1 MDKKSRMDQAL
12 EMKFKAFKRRF
23 PTLLNSDTVKDEDVF
38 PAFYL
43 YVAYFKDAF
52 SERLANEAVCGE
64 TGDGGIDA
72 IFPNPAGGSEVVI
85 VQSKCTKTVT
95 PKSLDA
101 ELSKISSTLREF
113 TSRTSVRRAER
124 VKAAFARAVD
134 DCEDCDNVCYAIDF
148 VTCYIPESDRR
159 RKTLIDV
166 CDRWQDKM
174 KRQGVNR
181 VTMIF
186 GDRLL
191 DMAETWNCEKEFVD
205 KGELR
210 WFPGH
215 KFLRYRNS
223 YMLNLRASS
232 LKKVYTE
239 HNNKVLGLNLR
250 YHVMRNALQKEVD
263 TKIEETICKRPDD
276 FWYLNN
282 GVMIVCRK
290 MKFKKGDVLELCDYS
305 IVNGGQTTYNIYTK
319 LRKRDFAVPCKIVV
333 VRDRK
338 MKSGKDF
345 AQEIAVSAN
354 SQKPIAAAS
363 LVANEDRQKRLE
375 DALADYQ
382 IGYLRKEGARPA
394 FKKYRSNETVED
406 IGKLGL
412 AGILL
417 MPMEARNKTQ
427 TMFESPY
434 YKLIFRK
441 EHAVMFRDLIVLR
454 KAYTAFRKNVTNYK
468 IKPSWCHDREEWR
481 HVVPI
486 ALTFVLSSIVFCI
499 RMLKHSLNWNVLRTC
514 KDADKYALVSGRL
527 QGMSALLRCD
537 IAEGKVDFDFDP
549 LFQLL
554 VHVIYDACKDFAIDS
569 NDEEVDP
576 TAFLKSRTAF
586 AKFIAPRLRGKLFGK
601 SKRNRLARLIQQLYR

>member
-1 MDKKSRMDQAL
+1 MDQAL
-12 EMKFKAFKRRF
+12 EKKFEAFKRRF
-23 PTLLNSDTVKDEDVF
+23 PMLLTSDTAKDEDIF

-43 YVAYFKDAF
+43 HVAYFKDAF
-52 SERLANEAVCGE
+52 SERIANEAVCGE
-64 TGDGGIDA
+64 KGDGGIDA
-72 IFPNPAGGSEVVI
+72 VFSNPAGGSEVVI

-95 PKSLDA
+95 PKSLKA
-101 ELSKISSTLREF
+101 ELSKISFTLREF
-113 TSRTSVRRAER
+113 ASRAGSRRAER

-134 DCEDCDNVCYAIDF
+134 NCEDRENVCYAIDF

-159 RKTLIDV
+159 RKALIDV
-166 CDRWQDKM
+166 CDSWRDKM

-181 VTMIF
+181 VTMVF
-186 GDRLL
+186 GDHLL

-205 KGELR
+205 KDELR
-210 WFPGH
+210 WFPKH
-215 KFLRYRNS
+215 KFVRYRGS

-250 YHVMRNALQKEVD
+250 YHVMRNALQKDVD
-263 TKIEETICKRPDD
+263 TKIGETICNRPDE

-282 GVMIVCRK
+282 GVMIVCRR

-338 MKSGKDF
+338 RSRGKDF

-375 DALADYQ
+375 DALGDCQ
-382 IGYLRKEGARPA
+382 IGYLRKEGSRPA

-427 TMFESPY
+427 TMFESPF

-441 EHAVMFRDLIVLR
+441 EHAVVFRDLIVLR
-454 KAYTAFRKNVTNYK
+454 KAYIAFRKNVANYK
-468 IKPSWCHDREEWR
+468 IKPLWCHDREEWR

-486 ALTFVLSSIVFCI
+486 ALTFVLSSIAFCI
-499 RMLKHSLNWNVLRTC
+499 RMLRRSLKWNELQTC
-514 KDADKYALVSGRL
+514 KDAGKYASVSGNL
-527 QGMSALLRCD
+527 HGMSALLRSD
-537 IAEGKVDFDFDP
+537 IAEGKIDFDFNA

-554 VHVIYDACKDFAIDS
+554 VHVIYDASKDFARDS
-569 NDEEVDP
+569 DDGEVDP
-576 TAFLKSRTAF
+576 VAFLKSRTAF
-586 AKFIAPRLRGKLFGK
+586 TKYIAPRLREKLFVK
-601 SKRNRLARLIQQLYR
+601 SNRCIFKRLIQQLYR

>member
-1 MDKKSRMDQAL
+1 MDQAL
-12 EMKFKAFKRRF
+12 EKKFEAFKRRF
-23 PTLLNSDTVKDEDVF
+23 PMLLTSDTTKDEDIF

-43 YVAYFKDAF
+43 HVAYFKDAF
-52 SERLANEAVCGE
+52 SERIANEAVCGE
-64 TGDGGIDA
+64 KGDGGIDA
-72 IFPNPAGGSEVVI
+72 VFSNPAGGSEVVI

-95 PKSLDA
+95 PKSLNA
-101 ELSKISSTLREF
+101 ELSKISFTLREF
-113 TSRTSVRRAER
+113 ASRAGSRRAER

-134 DCEDCDNVCYAIDF
+134 NCEDRDNVCYAIDF

-159 RKTLIDV
+159 RKALIDV
-166 CDRWQDKM
+166 CDSWRDKM
-174 KRQGVNR
+174 KHQSVNR
-181 VTMIF
+181 VTMVF
-186 GDRLL
+186 GDQLL

-205 KGELR
+205 KDELR

-215 KFLRYRNS
+215 KFLRYRGS

-232 LKKVYTE
+232 LKKVYAK

-250 YHVMRNALQKEVD
+250 YHVMRNALQKDVD
-263 TKIEETICKRPDD
+263 TKIGETICNRPDE

-282 GVMIVCRK
+282 GVMIVCRRI
-290 MKFKKGDVLELCDYS
+290 KFKKVDVLELCDYS

-333 VRDRK
+333 VCDRK
-338 MKSGKDF
+338 RRRGKDF

-375 DALADYQ
+375 DALGDCQ
-382 IGYLRKEGARPA
+382 IGYLRKEGTRPA

-427 TMFESPY
+427 TMFESPF

-441 EHAVMFRDLIVLR
+441 EHAVVFRDLIVLR
-454 KAYTAFRKNVTNYK
+454 KAYIAFRKNVANYK
-468 IKPSWCHDREEWR
+468 IKPPWCHDREEWR

-499 RMLKHSLNWNVLRTC
+499 RMLRRSLKWNELRTC
-514 KDADKYALVSGRL
+514 KDAGKYALVSGNL
-527 QGMSALLRCD
+527 HGMSALLRND
-537 IAEGKVDFDFDP
+537 IAEGEIDFDFNA

-554 VHVIYDACKDFAIDS
+554 VHVIYDASKDFAKDS
-569 NDEEVDP
+569 DDGEVDP
-576 TAFLKSRTAF
+576 AAFLKSRTAF
-586 AKFIAPRLRGKLFGK
+586 SKYIAPRLREKLFVK
-601 SKRNRLARLIQQLYR
+601 SNGCRFKRLIQQLYR

>member
-1 MDKKSRMDQAL
+1 MDQSL

-23 PTLLNSDTVKDEDVF
+23 PSLLNSDTVKDEDLF

-43 YVAYFKDAF
+43 HVAYFKDAF
-52 SERLANEAVCGE
+52 SEKIANEAVCGE
-64 TGDGGIDA
+64 KGDGGIDA
-72 IFPNPAGGSEVVI
+72 VFSNPAGGSEIVI
-85 VQSKCTKTVT
+85 VQSKCTQTVT
-95 PKSLDA
+95 PKSLNA
-101 ELSKISSTLREF
+101 ELSKISSTLQEF
-113 TSRTSVRRAER
+113 ARRTSTPRAER
-124 VKAAFARAVD
+124 VKEAFARAVD
-134 DCEDCDNVCYAIDF
+134 DCEDRENVCYAIDF

-159 RKTLIDV
+159 RKTLIDI
-166 CDRWQDKM
+166 CDRWYDKM

-210 WFPGH
+210 WFSSH

-232 LKKVYTE
+232 LKKVYAE

-250 YHVMRNALQKEVD
+250 YHVMRNTLQKEVD
-263 TKIEETICKRPDD
+263 RKIEETICKRPDE

-290 MKFKKGDVLELCDYS
+290 MKFKGGDVLELSDYS

-338 MKSGKDF
+338 RKSGKDF
-345 AQEIAVSAN
+345 AYEIAVSAN

-375 DALADYQ
+375 DALADCQ
-382 IGYLRKEGARPA
+382 IGYLRKEGAKPA

-406 IGKLGL
+406 VGKLGL

-417 MPMEARNKTQ
+417 MPMEARNKIQ
-427 TMFESPY
+427 TMFDPPY

-454 KAYTAFRKNVTNYK
+454 KAYTAFRKKYTK
-468 IKPSWCHDREEWR
+468 HKRKPTWCHDREEWR

-499 RMLKHSLNWNVLRTC
+499 RTLKHSLNWNELRIY
-514 KDADKYALVSGRL
+514 KDPEKYAEISGRL

-537 IAEGKVDFDFDP
+537 IAEGNVDFGFDP
-549 LFQLL
+549 LFKSL
-554 VHVIYDACKDFAIDS
+554 VHVIYDACGDFASDS
-569 NDEEVDP
+569 EDDDVDP

-586 AKFIAPRLRGKLFGK
+586 AKYIAPKLREMLFRK
-601 SKRNRLARLIQQLYR
+601 SKRNKFKKLIQQLYRD